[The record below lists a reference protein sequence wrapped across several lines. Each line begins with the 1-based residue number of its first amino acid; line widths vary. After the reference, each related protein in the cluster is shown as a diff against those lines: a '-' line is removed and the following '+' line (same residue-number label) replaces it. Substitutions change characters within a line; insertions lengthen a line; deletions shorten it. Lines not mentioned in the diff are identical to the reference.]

1 MVPESFFLENPIK
14 SWTSISNSFVCSENF
29 CKGAGKLPWWSSP
42 ESLQLIA
49 RALKM
54 EHFAVVDGFLP
65 EDVCEANG
73 CSLLI
78 EMIMHWG
85 SLKHFTTVL
94 TYRFYSTVSI
104 DARKTHWWETTL
116 NRGNK
121 NHQSFRRWSKV
132 LVGPSQRWYVVP
144 QVLLLRHKVQI
155 WPRCHRGSRQS
166 ESCEMSNLRDVC
178 IFLIVRFIWS
188 EYDRCFIDPHETES
202 LTRYQD
208 SADLRLCP
216 YRCWTN
222 PAESW

>member
-14 SWTSISNSFVCSENF
+14 SWTSISNSFVFSEHF
-29 CKGAGKLPWWSSP
+29 CQGAGKLRWWSSP

-78 EMIMHWG
+78 EMIMRWR

-94 TYRFYSTVSI
+94 IYRVITVSI

-116 NRGNK
+116 NCGYQLKNGNK
-121 NHQSFRRWSKV
+121 NHPSFRPWSKV

-155 WPRCHRGSRQS
+155 WPRCHRGSREN
-166 ESCEMSNLRDVC
+166 ESCEMSQ
-178 IFLIVRFIWS
+178 FW
-188 EYDRCFIDPHETES
+188 ETFAYFRS
-202 LTRYQD
+202 D
-208 SADLRLCP
+208 C
-216 YRCWTN
+216 
-222 PAESW
+222 